1 MRSLVMLDEQGGKR
15 SSKNI
20 YSTTRRHWHHLDN
33 TIYRLRFNRS
43 FINTSPTKNSCL
55 CNVKATSLKLI
66 GRLSRY
72 LSSLTET
79 LVCEIGCDFELFIL
93 AGLGKFA
100 HSISLRTSL
109 PREWSTLQWFTFFF
123 LKILLVPDTGCFVS
137 LVWLPVCCDTWVTI
151 GKNLIFDFRSFHL
164 FWSQIM
170 KLTVQIYQF

>member
-20 YSTTRRHWHHLDN
+20 YSTNRRHWHHLDN

-43 FINTSPTKNSCL
+43 FINTSLIKNSCL

-93 AGLGKFA
+93 ACLGKFS
-100 HSISLRTSL
+100 HSIAQNLSSSGVEHSSVIYL
-109 PREWSTLQWFTFFF
+109 FFF
-123 LKILLVPDTGCFVS
+123 WKFYWSLIPDVLLG
-137 LVWLPVCCDTWVTI
+137 LVWLPVCDTWVTI
-151 GKNLIFDFRSFHL
+151 GKNLIFDCRSFHL

>member
-43 FINTSPTKNSCL
+43 FINTSPIKNLCL
-55 CNVKATSLKLI
+55 CNVKATSLKLM

-79 LVCEIGCDFELFIL
+79 LVYEIGCDFELFVL

-100 HSISLRTSL
+100 HSIAQNFSSLGVEHSSVIYL
-109 PREWSTLQWFTFFF
+109 FF

-151 GKNLIFDFRSFHL
+151 GKNLIFDCRSFHL

-170 KLTVQIYQF
+170 KLMVQIYQF

>member
-43 FINTSPTKNSCL
+43 FINTSPIKNTYL

-66 GRLSRY
+66 GWLSRY

-79 LVCEIGCDFELFIL
+79 LVCETGYDFELFIL
-93 AGLGKFA
+93 AGLGKLA
-100 HSISLRTSL
+100 HSIAQNFSSSGVEHSSVIYLFFWKFY
-109 PREWSTLQWFTFFF
+109 WSVIPEL
-123 LKILLVPDTGCFVS
+123 LLEKI
-137 LVWLPVCCDTWVTI
+137 
-151 GKNLIFDFRSFHL
+151 
-164 FWSQIM
+164 
-170 KLTVQIYQF
+170 

>member
-43 FINTSPTKNSCL
+43 FINTSLIKNTCL

-66 GRLSRY
+66 GWLSRY

-79 LVCEIGCDFELFIL
+79 QVCETGCDFEWFIL
-93 AGLGKFA
+93 AGLGKFT
-100 HSISLRTSL
+100 HSYHLELLFLGSGALFSDI
-109 PREWSTLQWFTFFF
+109 PFFFFF
-123 LKILLVPDTGCFVS
+123 LNSTGSFFQTS
-137 LVWLPVCCDTWVTI
+137 DVWLV
-151 GKNLIFDFRSFHL
+151 
-164 FWSQIM
+164 
-170 KLTVQIYQF
+170 